1 MEGNFMLGT
10 IICDDDR
17 FMLETSAKIVRKCI
31 CGDNLAA
38 SIVCFST
45 DFREVF
51 HFIEKNPGVYLY
63 FLDFDFGKSE
73 LNGVDIAKIIK
84 KAEPL
89 SKIVF
94 VTSHADMGINV
105 LKSGVEAFG
114 FIEKTN
120 DEGKMILQYKKYLNL
135 ALERIAPTDK
145 FENDEKCISLSVGI
159 DEYVS
164 LPISQILYVES
175 DKAISH
181 FICYHTID
189 GSAVSVRDT
198 IENVL
203 ANLGDDFMKSHRS
216 VIINKKYVVAVSDGV
231 VKFAGGETAA
241 CSFRLKNDIIKKCGM
256 KKV

>member
-1 MEGNFMLGT
+1 MLGV

-17 FMLETSAKIVRKCI
+17 FMLETSVKTAQKCI
-31 CGDNLAA
+31 DSDDISA
-38 SIVCFST
+38 SIICKTT
-45 DFREVF
+45 DFREDL

-84 KAEPL
+84 KAESH

-94 VTSHADMGINV
+94 VTSHVDMGMSV

-120 DEGKMILQYKKYLNL
+120 DEGKILIDYKKYLHL
-135 ALERIAPTDK
+135 ALEKIEPVSK
-145 FENDEKCISLSVGI
+145 SENDEKYVKLLIGI

-164 LPISQILYVES
+164 LPISQILYAES
-175 DKAISH
+175 DKTVSH
-181 FICYHTID
+181 FIRYHTVD

-203 ANLGDDFMKSHRS
+203 LKLGDDFMKSHRS
-216 VIINKKYVVAVSDGV
+216 VIINKNHVVAVADGV
-231 VKFAGGETAA
+231 VRFAGGETAA
-241 CSFRLKNDIIKKCGM
+241 CSFRLKNDVIKKCGV
-256 KKV
+256 KKDG